1 VGLSISVFGMG
12 YGGSVT
18 AGCFAHVDHKVT
30 RCLGRDQIV
39 IDLINLASASR
50 PATAAPYQGICW

>member
-1 VGLSISVFGMG
+1 VGLSISVFGMD
-12 YGGSVT
+12 YVT
-18 AGCFAHVDHKVT
+18 AACFARAGDNVT

-50 PATAAPYQGICW
+50 PAAAAFYQRVCW